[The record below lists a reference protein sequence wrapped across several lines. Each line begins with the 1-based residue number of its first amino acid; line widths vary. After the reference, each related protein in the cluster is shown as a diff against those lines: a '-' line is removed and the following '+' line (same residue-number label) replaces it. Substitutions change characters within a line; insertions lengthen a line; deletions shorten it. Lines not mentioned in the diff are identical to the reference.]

1 MSKAK
6 KKQRKFREN
15 SMIAIEKLKIA
26 LSIEYE

>member
-6 KKQRKFREN
+6 KNKRRLRVN